1 MDAIFIQSFHKEF
14 INLNVFNL
22 IERIQKNIK
31 DKNIPIFVFTNMQS
45 LNIKPAKYLH
55 LFDNNNISFLYID
68 EDYVL
73 NPTSK
78 IFHFLI
84 NFETEKYRKVLLL
97 ESDCFLTE
105 FFDFKIKEEISQSL
119 NEKDWYIYGSHY
131 YGIKGVKL
139 AMDFVHEDEQVE
151 KNRLHMNGVAVYNRS
166 EQLID
171 LINDIFINNRLENL
185 KTNYDFALFR
195 STLDMGIGDKFI
207 DSDLII
213 NISAEE
219 DSSILHNDLKPKAVV
234 IHTKNPHYFTH
245 K

>member
-14 INLNVFNL
+14 INLSVFNL
-22 IERIQKNIK
+22 IERIQKNLK
-31 DKNIPIFVFTNMQS
+31 DKNIPIFVFTNIQS
-45 LNIKPAKYLH
+45 LNIKPVRYSH
-55 LFDNNNISFLYID
+55 LFNNNNISFLYID

-84 NFETEKYRKVLLL
+84 NFEIEKYRKILLL

-105 FFDFKIKEEISQSL
+105 FFDFKIKKEIDQSL
-119 NEKDWYIYGSHY
+119 NGKDWYIYGSHY
-131 YGIKGVKL
+131 YGIKGVNSGVDL
-139 AMDFVHEDEQVE
+139 TRADEEVK

-166 EQLID
+166 EQFID
-171 LINDIFINNRLENL
+171 LINDIFIDNQLENSE
-185 KTNYDFALFR
+185 TNYDFALFR
-195 STLDMGIGDKFI
+195 FTSDMNISDKFI

-213 NISAEE
+213 NISTKE
-219 DSSILHNDLKPKAVV
+219 DSSILHNNLKPKAVV
-234 IHTKNPHYFTH
+234 VHTKNDHYFTH

>member
-1 MDAIFIQSFHKEF
+1 
-14 INLNVFNL
+14 
-22 IERIQKNIK
+22 
-31 DKNIPIFVFTNMQS
+31 
-45 LNIKPAKYLH
+45 
-55 LFDNNNISFLYID
+55 
-68 EDYVL
+68 
-73 NPTSK
+73 
-78 IFHFLI
+78 
-84 NFETEKYRKVLLL
+84 
-97 ESDCFLTE
+97 LTE